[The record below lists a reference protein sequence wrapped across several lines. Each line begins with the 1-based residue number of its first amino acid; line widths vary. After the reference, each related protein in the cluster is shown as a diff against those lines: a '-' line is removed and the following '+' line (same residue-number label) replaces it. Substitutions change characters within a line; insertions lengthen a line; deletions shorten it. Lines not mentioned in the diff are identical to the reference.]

1 MSQDPNQT
9 PKNTENLSEE
19 ELKNTSGG
27 GLLGGGLLGGDDS
40 AVKGVTQGYVNL
52 SNTDEDGNT
61 SSTGLDFGSGSVF
74 ESNQD

>member
-9 PKNTENLSEE
+9 PKNTENLSED

-27 GLLGGGLLGGDDS
+27 GLLGGDDS
-40 AVKGVTQGYVNL
+40 MLKGVTQGYVNV
-52 SNTDEDGNT
+52 SNTDEDGDT
-61 SSTGLDFGSGSVF
+61 SSTRLDFGSGSVF

>member
-27 GLLGGGLLGGDDS
+27 GLLGGGLLGDDS

-52 SNTDEDGNT
+52 SNTDDDGDT
-61 SSTGLDFGSGSVF
+61 SSTRLDFGSGSMF

>member
-19 ELKNTSGG
+19 ELKNTTGG
-27 GLLGGGLLGGDDS
+27 GLLGLGGDDS
-40 AVKGVTQGYVNL
+40 MLKGVTEGYVNV
-52 SNTDEDGNT
+52 SNTDRDGDT
-61 SSTGLDFGSGSVF
+61 SSTRLDFGSGSIF